1 MVRLSTVFLAKRLTD
16 FVIIRSIFLLVCP
29 LYACIELDIILFIT
43 CTKLFIF
50 PLIITESFT
59 NVVIFNSIKE
69 LEKGIA
75 RKIMSET
82 SHDEMYSKP
91 SIAQM
96 QIIKYILKHDGKTIY
111 QRDLEEVFNLRR
123 ATISGI
129 LKTMEKNNVIIRVC
143 DPNDARGKIVILSD
157 DAKKFFKE
165 KETLF
170 KKIETVLKKDIS
182 KEELEIFYKVILKMR
197 DNINR
202 KD

>member
-1 MVRLSTVFLAKRLTD
+1 MEDK
-16 FVIIRSIFLLVCP
+16 
-29 LYACIELDIILFIT
+29 
-43 CTKLFIF
+43 
-50 PLIITESFT
+50 
-59 NVVIFNSIKE
+59 NIFNSIKE
-69 LEKGIA
+69 LEKGIV

-82 SHDEMYSKP
+82 SHNEMYSKP

-170 KKIETVLKKDIS
+170 KKLETVLKKDIS

>member
-1 MVRLSTVFLAKRLTD
+1 MDDK
-16 FVIIRSIFLLVCP
+16 
-29 LYACIELDIILFIT
+29 
-43 CTKLFIF
+43 
-50 PLIITESFT
+50 
-59 NVVIFNSIKE
+59 NIFNSIKE
-69 LEKGIA
+69 LEKGIV
-75 RKIMSET
+75 RKIMSVT
-82 SHDEMYSKP
+82 SHDEMFSKP

-170 KKIETVLKKDIS
+170 KKLETVLKKDIS
-182 KEELEIFYKVILKMR
+182 KEELETFYKVILKMR

>member
-1 MVRLSTVFLAKRLTD
+1 MEDK
-16 FVIIRSIFLLVCP
+16 
-29 LYACIELDIILFIT
+29 
-43 CTKLFIF
+43 
-50 PLIITESFT
+50 
-59 NVVIFNSIKE
+59 NIFNSIKE
-69 LEKGIA
+69 LEKGIV

-82 SHDEMYSKP
+82 SHNEMYSKP

-96 QIIKYILKHDGKTIY
+96 QIIKYILKNDGKIIY

-165 KETLF
+165 KENLF

>member
-1 MVRLSTVFLAKRLTD
+1 MEDK
-16 FVIIRSIFLLVCP
+16 
-29 LYACIELDIILFIT
+29 
-43 CTKLFIF
+43 
-50 PLIITESFT
+50 
-59 NVVIFNSIKE
+59 NIFNSIKE
-69 LEKGIA
+69 LEKGIV
-75 RKIMSET
+75 RKIMCET
-82 SHDEMYSKP
+82 SHDEMFSKP

-182 KEELEIFYKVILKMR
+182 KEEFEIFYKVILKMR

>member
-1 MVRLSTVFLAKRLTD
+1 MEDK
-16 FVIIRSIFLLVCP
+16 
-29 LYACIELDIILFIT
+29 
-43 CTKLFIF
+43 
-50 PLIITESFT
+50 
-59 NVVIFNSIKE
+59 NIFNSIKE
-69 LEKGIA
+69 LEKGIV

-182 KEELEIFYKVILKMR
+182 KEELETFYKVILKMR

>member
-1 MVRLSTVFLAKRLTD
+1 MEDK
-16 FVIIRSIFLLVCP
+16 
-29 LYACIELDIILFIT
+29 
-43 CTKLFIF
+43 
-50 PLIITESFT
+50 
-59 NVVIFNSIKE
+59 NIFNSIKE
-69 LEKGIA
+69 LEKGIV

-82 SHDEMYSKP
+82 SHDEMFSKP

-170 KKIETVLKKDIS
+170 KKIETILKKDIS
-182 KEELEIFYKVILKMR
+182 KEELETFYKVILKMR

>member
-1 MVRLSTVFLAKRLTD
+1 MEDK
-16 FVIIRSIFLLVCP
+16 
-29 LYACIELDIILFIT
+29 
-43 CTKLFIF
+43 
-50 PLIITESFT
+50 
-59 NVVIFNSIKE
+59 NIFNSIKE
-69 LEKGIA
+69 LEKGIV

>member
-1 MVRLSTVFLAKRLTD
+1 MDDK
-16 FVIIRSIFLLVCP
+16 
-29 LYACIELDIILFIT
+29 
-43 CTKLFIF
+43 
-50 PLIITESFT
+50 
-59 NVVIFNSIKE
+59 NIFNSIKE
-69 LEKGIA
+69 LEKGIV

-182 KEELEIFYKVILKMR
+182 KEELETFYKVILKMR

>member
-1 MVRLSTVFLAKRLTD
+1 MEDKN
-16 FVIIRSIFLLVCP
+16 IF
-29 LYACIELDIILFIT
+29 D
-43 CTKLFIF
+43 
-50 PLIITESFT
+50 
-59 NVVIFNSIKE
+59 SIKE
-69 LEKGIA
+69 LEKGIV

-82 SHDEMYSKP
+82 LQDEMCSKP

-96 QIIKYILKHDGKTIY
+96 QITKYILKHDGKTIY

-170 KKIETVLKKDIS
+170 KKLETVLKKDIS
-182 KEELEIFYKVILKMR
+182 KEELETFYKVILKMR

>member
-1 MVRLSTVFLAKRLTD
+1 MEDK
-16 FVIIRSIFLLVCP
+16 
-29 LYACIELDIILFIT
+29 
-43 CTKLFIF
+43 
-50 PLIITESFT
+50 
-59 NVVIFNSIKE
+59 NIFNSIKE
-69 LEKGIA
+69 LEKGIV

-96 QIIKYILKHDGKTIY
+96 QIIKYILKHDGKIIY

-170 KKIETVLKKDIS
+170 KKLETVLKKDIS

>member
-1 MVRLSTVFLAKRLTD
+1 MEDK
-16 FVIIRSIFLLVCP
+16 
-29 LYACIELDIILFIT
+29 
-43 CTKLFIF
+43 
-50 PLIITESFT
+50 
-59 NVVIFNSIKE
+59 NIFNSIKE
-69 LEKGIA
+69 LEKGIV
-75 RKIMSET
+75 RKIMIET

>member
-1 MVRLSTVFLAKRLTD
+1 MEDK
-16 FVIIRSIFLLVCP
+16 
-29 LYACIELDIILFIT
+29 
-43 CTKLFIF
+43 
-50 PLIITESFT
+50 
-59 NVVIFNSIKE
+59 NIFNSIKE
-69 LEKGIA
+69 LEKGIV

-82 SHDEMYSKP
+82 SHDEMFSKP

-143 DPNDARGKIVILSD
+143 DPNDAIGKIVILSD

>member
-1 MVRLSTVFLAKRLTD
+1 MDDK
-16 FVIIRSIFLLVCP
+16 
-29 LYACIELDIILFIT
+29 
-43 CTKLFIF
+43 
-50 PLIITESFT
+50 
-59 NVVIFNSIKE
+59 NIFNSIKE
-69 LEKGIA
+69 LEKGIV

-82 SHDEMYSKP
+82 SHDEMFSKP

-96 QIIKYILKHDGKTIY
+96 QIIKYILKHEEETIY

-170 KKIETVLKKDIS
+170 KKLETILKKDIS

>member
-1 MVRLSTVFLAKRLTD
+1 MEDK
-16 FVIIRSIFLLVCP
+16 
-29 LYACIELDIILFIT
+29 
-43 CTKLFIF
+43 
-50 PLIITESFT
+50 
-59 NVVIFNSIKE
+59 NIFNSIKE
-69 LEKGIA
+69 LEKGIV

-96 QIIKYILKHDGKTIY
+96 QINKYILKHDGKTIY

-170 KKIETVLKKDIS
+170 KKLETVLKKDIS
-182 KEELEIFYKVILKMR
+182 KEELETFYKVILKMR

>member
-1 MVRLSTVFLAKRLTD
+1 MEDK
-16 FVIIRSIFLLVCP
+16 
-29 LYACIELDIILFIT
+29 
-43 CTKLFIF
+43 
-50 PLIITESFT
+50 
-59 NVVIFNSIKE
+59 NIFNSIKE
-69 LEKGIA
+69 LEKGIV

-96 QIIKYILKHDGKTIY
+96 QIIKYILKNDGKIIY

-157 DAKKFFKE
+157 DAKKLFKE

>member
-1 MVRLSTVFLAKRLTD
+1 MEDK
-16 FVIIRSIFLLVCP
+16 
-29 LYACIELDIILFIT
+29 
-43 CTKLFIF
+43 
-50 PLIITESFT
+50 
-59 NVVIFNSIKE
+59 NIFNSIKE
-69 LEKGIA
+69 LEKGIV

-82 SHDEMYSKP
+82 SHNEMYSKP

-182 KEELEIFYKVILKMR
+182 KEELEIFYKVILKMQ

>member
-1 MVRLSTVFLAKRLTD
+1 MDDK
-16 FVIIRSIFLLVCP
+16 
-29 LYACIELDIILFIT
+29 
-43 CTKLFIF
+43 
-50 PLIITESFT
+50 
-59 NVVIFNSIKE
+59 NIFNSIKE
-69 LEKGIA
+69 LEKGIV
-75 RKIMSET
+75 RKIISET
-82 SHDEMYSKP
+82 SHDEMFSKP

-170 KKIETVLKKDIS
+170 KKLETVLKKDIS
-182 KEELEIFYKVILKMR
+182 KEELETFYKVILKMR

>member
-1 MVRLSTVFLAKRLTD
+1 MEDK
-16 FVIIRSIFLLVCP
+16 
-29 LYACIELDIILFIT
+29 
-43 CTKLFIF
+43 
-50 PLIITESFT
+50 
-59 NVVIFNSIKE
+59 NIFNSIKE
-69 LEKGIA
+69 LEKGIV

-82 SHDEMYSKP
+82 SHDEMFSKP

-170 KKIETVLKKDIS
+170 KKLETVLKKDIS
-182 KEELEIFYKVILKMR
+182 KEELETFYKVILKMR

-202 KD
+202 KDSYV

>member
-1 MVRLSTVFLAKRLTD
+1 MEDK
-16 FVIIRSIFLLVCP
+16 
-29 LYACIELDIILFIT
+29 
-43 CTKLFIF
+43 
-50 PLIITESFT
+50 
-59 NVVIFNSIKE
+59 NIFNSIKE

-75 RKIMSET
+75 RKIMSEA

-111 QRDLEEVFNLRR
+111 QRDLEEVFNVHR

>member
-1 MVRLSTVFLAKRLTD
+1 MEDK
-16 FVIIRSIFLLVCP
+16 
-29 LYACIELDIILFIT
+29 
-43 CTKLFIF
+43 
-50 PLIITESFT
+50 
-59 NVVIFNSIKE
+59 NIFNSIKE
-69 LEKGIA
+69 LEKGIV

-111 QRDLEEVFNLRR
+111 QRDLEEIFNLRR

>member
-1 MVRLSTVFLAKRLTD
+1 MEDK
-16 FVIIRSIFLLVCP
+16 
-29 LYACIELDIILFIT
+29 
-43 CTKLFIF
+43 
-50 PLIITESFT
+50 
-59 NVVIFNSIKE
+59 NIFNSIKE
-69 LEKGIA
+69 LEKGIV
-75 RKIMSET
+75 RKIMNET

-170 KKIETVLKKDIS
+170 KKLETVLKKDIS
-182 KEELEIFYKVILKMR
+182 KEELETFYKVILKMR

>member
-1 MVRLSTVFLAKRLTD
+1 MEDK
-16 FVIIRSIFLLVCP
+16 
-29 LYACIELDIILFIT
+29 
-43 CTKLFIF
+43 
-50 PLIITESFT
+50 
-59 NVVIFNSIKE
+59 NIFNSIKE
-69 LEKGIA
+69 LEKGIV

-170 KKIETVLKKDIS
+170 KKLETILKKDIS
-182 KEELEIFYKVILKMR
+182 KEELETFYKVILKMR

>member
-1 MVRLSTVFLAKRLTD
+1 MEDK
-16 FVIIRSIFLLVCP
+16 
-29 LYACIELDIILFIT
+29 
-43 CTKLFIF
+43 
-50 PLIITESFT
+50 
-59 NVVIFNSIKE
+59 NIFNSIKE
-69 LEKGIA
+69 LEKGIV

-82 SHDEMYSKP
+82 LHDEMYSKP

-170 KKIETVLKKDIS
+170 KKLETVLKKDIS

>member
-1 MVRLSTVFLAKRLTD
+1 MEDK
-16 FVIIRSIFLLVCP
+16 
-29 LYACIELDIILFIT
+29 
-43 CTKLFIF
+43 
-50 PLIITESFT
+50 
-59 NVVIFNSIKE
+59 NIFNSIKE
-69 LEKGIA
+69 LEKEIV

-82 SHDEMYSKP
+82 SHDEMFSKP

-170 KKIETVLKKDIS
+170 KKLETILKKDIS

>member
-1 MVRLSTVFLAKRLTD
+1 MEDK
-16 FVIIRSIFLLVCP
+16 
-29 LYACIELDIILFIT
+29 
-43 CTKLFIF
+43 
-50 PLIITESFT
+50 
-59 NVVIFNSIKE
+59 NIFNSIKE
-69 LEKGIA
+69 LEKGIV

-170 KKIETVLKKDIS
+170 KKLETVLKKDIS
-182 KEELEIFYKVILKMR
+182 KEELEAFYKVILKMR

>member
-1 MVRLSTVFLAKRLTD
+1 MEDK
-16 FVIIRSIFLLVCP
+16 
-29 LYACIELDIILFIT
+29 
-43 CTKLFIF
+43 
-50 PLIITESFT
+50 
-59 NVVIFNSIKE
+59 NIFNSIKE

-111 QRDLEEVFNLRR
+111 QRNLEEVFNVHR

>member
-1 MVRLSTVFLAKRLTD
+1 MDDK
-16 FVIIRSIFLLVCP
+16 
-29 LYACIELDIILFIT
+29 
-43 CTKLFIF
+43 
-50 PLIITESFT
+50 
-59 NVVIFNSIKE
+59 NIFNSIKE
-69 LEKGIA
+69 LEKGIV

-96 QIIKYILKHDGKTIY
+96 QINKYILKHDGKTIY

-170 KKIETVLKKDIS
+170 KKLETVLKKDIS
-182 KEELEIFYKVILKMR
+182 KEELETFYKVILKMR

>member
-1 MVRLSTVFLAKRLTD
+1 MDDK
-16 FVIIRSIFLLVCP
+16 
-29 LYACIELDIILFIT
+29 
-43 CTKLFIF
+43 
-50 PLIITESFT
+50 
-59 NVVIFNSIKE
+59 NIFNSIKE
-69 LEKGIA
+69 LEKGIV

-82 SHDEMYSKP
+82 SHDEMFSKP

-182 KEELEIFYKVILKMR
+182 KEDLETFYKVILKMR

>member
-1 MVRLSTVFLAKRLTD
+1 MEDK
-16 FVIIRSIFLLVCP
+16 
-29 LYACIELDIILFIT
+29 
-43 CTKLFIF
+43 
-50 PLIITESFT
+50 
-59 NVVIFNSIKE
+59 NIFNSIKE
-69 LEKGIA
+69 LEKGIV

-82 SHDEMYSKP
+82 SHDEMFSKP

-170 KKIETVLKKDIS
+170 KKLEIVLKKDIS
-182 KEELEIFYKVILKMR
+182 KEELETFYKVILKMR

>member
-1 MVRLSTVFLAKRLTD
+1 MEDKN
-16 FVIIRSIFLLVCP
+16 IF
-29 LYACIELDIILFIT
+29 D
-43 CTKLFIF
+43 
-50 PLIITESFT
+50 
-59 NVVIFNSIKE
+59 SIKE
-69 LEKGIA
+69 LEKGIV

-170 KKIETVLKKDIS
+170 KKLETVLKKDIS
-182 KEELEIFYKVILKMR
+182 KEELETFYKVILKMR

>member
-1 MVRLSTVFLAKRLTD
+1 MEDK
-16 FVIIRSIFLLVCP
+16 
-29 LYACIELDIILFIT
+29 
-43 CTKLFIF
+43 
-50 PLIITESFT
+50 
-59 NVVIFNSIKE
+59 NIFNSIKE
-69 LEKGIA
+69 LEKGIV

-96 QIIKYILKHDGKTIY
+96 QIIKYILKNDGKIIY

-165 KETLF
+165 KENLF

-182 KEELEIFYKVILKMR
+182 KEQLEIFYKVILKMR

>member
-1 MVRLSTVFLAKRLTD
+1 MEDK
-16 FVIIRSIFLLVCP
+16 
-29 LYACIELDIILFIT
+29 
-43 CTKLFIF
+43 
-50 PLIITESFT
+50 
-59 NVVIFNSIKE
+59 NIFNSIKE
-69 LEKGIA
+69 LEKGIV

-82 SHDEMYSKP
+82 SHDEMFSKP

-143 DPNDARGKIVILSD
+143 DPNDARGKIVILSN

-182 KEELEIFYKVILKMR
+182 KEELETFYKVILKMR

>member
-1 MVRLSTVFLAKRLTD
+1 MEDK
-16 FVIIRSIFLLVCP
+16 
-29 LYACIELDIILFIT
+29 
-43 CTKLFIF
+43 
-50 PLIITESFT
+50 
-59 NVVIFNSIKE
+59 NIFNSIKK
-69 LEKGIA
+69 LEKGIV

-96 QIIKYILKHDGKTIY
+96 QIMKYILKHDGKTIY

>member
-1 MVRLSTVFLAKRLTD
+1 MDDK
-16 FVIIRSIFLLVCP
+16 
-29 LYACIELDIILFIT
+29 
-43 CTKLFIF
+43 
-50 PLIITESFT
+50 
-59 NVVIFNSIKE
+59 NIFNSIKE
-69 LEKGIA
+69 LEKGIV

-82 SHDEMYSKP
+82 SHDEMFSKP

-157 DAKKFFKE
+157 DAKMFFKE

-170 KKIETVLKKDIS
+170 KKLETVLKKDIS
-182 KEELEIFYKVILKMR
+182 KEELETFYKVILKMR

>member
-1 MVRLSTVFLAKRLTD
+1 MDDK
-16 FVIIRSIFLLVCP
+16 
-29 LYACIELDIILFIT
+29 
-43 CTKLFIF
+43 
-50 PLIITESFT
+50 
-59 NVVIFNSIKE
+59 NIFNSIKE
-69 LEKGIA
+69 LEKGIV

-82 SHDEMYSKP
+82 SHDEMFSKP

-170 KKIETVLKKDIS
+170 KKLETVLKKNIS
-182 KEELEIFYKVILKMR
+182 KEELETFYKVILKMR

>member
-1 MVRLSTVFLAKRLTD
+1 MEDK
-16 FVIIRSIFLLVCP
+16 
-29 LYACIELDIILFIT
+29 
-43 CTKLFIF
+43 
-50 PLIITESFT
+50 
-59 NVVIFNSIKE
+59 NIFNSIKE
-69 LEKGIA
+69 LEKGIV

-96 QIIKYILKHDGKTIY
+96 QIIKYILKNDGKIIY

-202 KD
+202 ND

>member
-1 MVRLSTVFLAKRLTD
+1 MDDK
-16 FVIIRSIFLLVCP
+16 
-29 LYACIELDIILFIT
+29 
-43 CTKLFIF
+43 
-50 PLIITESFT
+50 
-59 NVVIFNSIKE
+59 NIFNSIKE
-69 LEKGIA
+69 LEKGIV

-82 SHDEMYSKP
+82 SHDEMFSKP

-170 KKIETVLKKDIS
+170 KKLETVLKKDIS
-182 KEELEIFYKVILKMR
+182 KEGLETFYKVILKMR